1 MEQTTVV
8 AVVGPT
14 AVGKTALGVS
24 LALALNGEIVSAD
37 SMQIY
42 RGMRIASA
50 QPTEKEMQGVPH
62 HLIDFLSTTQ
72 TYSVARYVEDAGR
85 IIKEISSRGKLP
97 VLVGGTGLYVNS
109 LLDGIRFSTNAVNPA
124 LRDRLKQQAE
134 TVGNEE
140 MLRRLAA
147 IDPPYAQN
155 LHPNNLGRVLRALEQ
170 YECTGL
176 TMTQQNNLSRAEQTP
191 FSPIMVGLSFSDRE
205 ILYRRIDRRV
215 DEMLQNG
222 LLEEAGEFFKTH
234 ESGTAAQAIGHK
246 ELKPFLEGKE
256 SLESCT
262 EQLKR
267 QTRRYAKRQLTWFR
281 RDARIRWFYADR
293 YDSQKELTDAA
304 IKEIQTHKA

>member
-1 MEQTTVV
+1 MEQKTVV

-42 RGMRIASA
+42 RGMRIATA

-62 HLIDFLSTTQ
+62 HLVDFLPTTQ
-72 TYSVARYVEDAGR
+72 TYSVARYVQDARR
-85 IIKEISSRGKLP
+85 IIDEIYSRGKLP

-109 LLDGIRFSTNAVNPA
+109 LLDGIRFSTNACNPA
-124 LRDRLKQQAE
+124 LREQLKHEAE
-134 TVGNEE
+134 TVGSEE
-140 MLRRLAA
+140 MHRRLAK

-176 TMTQQNNLSRAEQTP
+176 TMTQQNRLSRAEQSP
-191 FSPIMVGLSFSDRE
+191 FNPIMVGLSFSDRE
-205 ILYRRIDRRV
+205 LLYRRIDRRV

-222 LLEEAGEFFKTH
+222 LLEEAREFFKTH
-234 ESGTAAQAIGHK
+234 KSGTAAQAIGHK
-246 ELKPFLEGKE
+246 ELKPFLKG
-256 SLESCT
+256 
-262 EQLKR
+262 
-267 QTRRYAKRQLTWFR
+267 
-281 RDARIRWFYADR
+281 
-293 YDSQKELTDAA
+293 
-304 IKEIQTHKA
+304 EIGRAHV

>member
-140 MLRRLAA
+140 MLRQ
-147 IDPPYAQN
+147 I
-155 LHPNNLGRVLRALEQ
+155 GRAHV
-170 YECTGL
+170 
-176 TMTQQNNLSRAEQTP
+176 
-191 FSPIMVGLSFSDRE
+191 
-205 ILYRRIDRRV
+205 
-215 DEMLQNG
+215 
-222 LLEEAGEFFKTH
+222 
-234 ESGTAAQAIGHK
+234 
-246 ELKPFLEGKE
+246 
-256 SLESCT
+256 
-262 EQLKR
+262 
-267 QTRRYAKRQLTWFR
+267 
-281 RDARIRWFYADR
+281 
-293 YDSQKELTDAA
+293 
-304 IKEIQTHKA
+304 